1 MKWTLDSIRLKQG
14 GTIRILEPTVMPHS
28 GFEHGNPKQRSSC
41 SQMFFKI
48 GVPENFAI
56 FTEKQLCLESF
67 FN

>member
-1 MKWTLDSIRLKQG
+1 
-14 GTIRILEPTVMPHS
+14 MPHS

-48 GVPENFAI
+48 GVPENFSI